1 MPDESQSSS
10 NRNIRILTARSLLYG
25 VFQRIFMVIR
35 QPFILSLN
43 PSVAVMGFL
52 EGLGGFQ
59 GLLPA
64 LIQPFFGWLS
74 DRMQRKPFIVL
85 GTVLMEFSLI
95 LFLISGLTSTFI
107 FIVPA
112 VVLSAVS
119 LLAMPIIDSLIA
131 ESVET
136 SKRSVAYNKI
146 MLASMAPGI
155 FSPFIGGILADR
167 FGFISVLAIGIVI
180 QALIVIL
187 LVLFLK
193 EDPFEKRAI
202 NFSEL
207 RSFIKRNLSP
217 SRNVRNLYWMNAID
231 ALSVGLGPGIL
242 YGLLRSNFGFSISQL
257 GILSTISAI
266 SMVFTQLLISRR
278 IVNFGIKKL
287 LILANV
293 GYLIYVGG
301 AALSNNFY
309 IFLLLEVGMGIAPA
323 FWVPAHKTLLANSV
337 TKKERAEAMGR
348 VTLYRGLFGFP
359 APFIGG
365 LLYEQFGYQ
374 VPLLGS
380 FILGIV
386 GTYYIYFHIHVKDKR
401 LIEK

>member
-1 MPDESQSSS
+1 MTDESQSSS
-10 NRNIRILTARSLLYG
+10 NRNIRVLTARSLLYG

-112 VVLSAVS
+112 VILSAVS

-136 SKRSVAYNKI
+136 SKRSLAYNKI

-193 EDPFEKRAI
+193 EDSFKKGSI

-207 RSFIKRNLSP
+207 RLFIKRNLSP

-242 YGLLRSNFGFSISQL
+242 YGLLRSKFGFSISQL

-266 SMVFTQLLISRR
+266 SMVLTQLFISRR
-278 IVNFGIKKL
+278 IANFGIKKL
-287 LILANV
+287 LIIANV

-386 GTYYIYFHIHVKDKR
+386 GTFYIYFYIHVKDKR

>member
-112 VVLSAVS
+112 VILSAVS

-278 IVNFGIKKL
+278 IVKFGIKKL

-386 GTYYIYFHIHVKDKR
+386 GTFYIYFYIHVKDRR

>member
-1 MPDESQSSS
+1 
-10 NRNIRILTARSLLYG
+10 
-25 VFQRIFMVIR
+25 MVIR

-112 VVLSAVS
+112 VILSAVS

-386 GTYYIYFHIHVKDKR
+386 GTYYIYFHIHVKDRR

>member
-112 VVLSAVS
+112 VILSAVS

-207 RSFIKRNLSP
+207 RAFIKRNLSP
-217 SRNVRNLYWMNAID
+217 SRNVRNLYWMNTID

-323 FWVPAHKTLLANSV
+323 LWVPAHKTLLANSV

-386 GTYYIYFHIHVKDKR
+386 GTYYIYFHIHVKDRR

>member
-112 VVLSAVS
+112 VILSAVS

-278 IVNFGIKKL
+278 IANFGIKKL

-323 FWVPAHKTLLANSV
+323 LWVPAHKTLLANSV

-386 GTYYIYFHIHVKDKR
+386 GTYYIYFHIHVKDRR